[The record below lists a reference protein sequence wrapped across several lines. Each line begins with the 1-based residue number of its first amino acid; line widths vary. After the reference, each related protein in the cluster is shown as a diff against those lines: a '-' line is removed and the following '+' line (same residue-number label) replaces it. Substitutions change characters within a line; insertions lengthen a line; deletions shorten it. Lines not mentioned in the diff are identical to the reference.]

1 MRTPSVRRPTATAA
15 TLLARMPPNTTV
27 ATDSGM
33 GSPVFGDP
41 RANDTGNATS
51 VRVPGPPQQ
60 RQAPDQLRVMVAGES
75 GLGKASPE
83 PFRR

>member
-1 MRTPSVRRPTATAA
+1 RPTATAPK
-15 TLLARMPPNTTV
+15 LISRMPPNTTM

-33 GSPVFGDP
+33 SFPVVG
-41 RANDTGNATS
+41 AS

-75 GLGKASPE
+75 GLGKA
-83 PFRR
+83 